1 MILAL
6 VALVIFV
13 ITYMFIITEW
23 VNKMTAALLGG
34 FLVIITGIMNQEKA
48 MSYIDWNVIFLL
60 IGMMMVM
67 SVLKETGVFQ
77 YLAIKTAKLAQGKPI
92 RILLFMFVITGVV
105 SAFLD
110 NVTTVMMLI
119 PVVLLISNEL
129 KISPIPFIITMAI
142 ASNIG
147 GTATMIGDPPNIL
160 IGSATDYNFIDFIVN
175 LTPIVMVIM
184 TVSLGVIYLIYNK
197 KLHVTNENRAR
208 LMAYKEDKLLHNKR
222 LLKRALVVVALMLT
236 AFTLQGVL
244 HLDSATIAMTAGL
257 TLLIMHNRKKVD
269 HVLMHDID
277 WITIFF
283 FIGLFMVVGSLKE
296 TGIMDKLGTKIV
308 DLTNNDIRMTSV
320 VILWFSGIFSAI
332 IDNVPFVATMIPML
346 KNVSTHI
353 GVANMHPIWWALALG
368 SCLGGNGTL
377 IGASANI
384 IAVGIAHKNGLHI
397 SFKEFTKIGL
407 IFTLLSLLISSVYLV
422 LRYF

>member
-1 MILAL
+1 MLPLI
-6 VALVIFV
+6 ALVIFV
-13 ITYMFIITEW
+13 LAYVFIITEW
-23 VNKMTAALLGG
+23 INKMTAALLGG
-34 FLVIITGIMNQEKA
+34 FLVILVGIMTQDAA
-48 MSYIDWNVIFLL
+48 MSYIDWNVVFLL

-77 YLAIKTAKLAQGKPI
+77 YLAIKTAKLAYGRPL
-92 RILLFMFVITGVV
+92 RILIFMFVITGVI
-105 SAFLD
+105 SAVLD
-110 NVTTVMMLI
+110 NVTTVMMLV
-119 PVVLLISNEL
+119 PVVLLIASEL

-160 IGSATDYNFIDFIVN
+160 IGSATDYNFIDFVIN
-175 LTPIVMVIM
+175 LAPVVFVIM
-184 TVSLGVIYLIYNK
+184 VVSLGVVFLMYNK
-197 KLHVTNENRAR
+197 KLHVSNENRAR
-208 LMAYKEDKLLHNKR
+208 LMSFNEEKLIKNKS
-222 LLKRALVVVALMLT
+222 LLKRSLIIVALMLM
-236 AFTLQGVL
+236 AFTLQGEL
-244 HLDSATIAMTAGL
+244 HLESATIAMTAGL
-257 TLLIMHNRKKVD
+257 IMMIMHNRKKVD

-296 TGIMDKLGTKIV
+296 TGIMDKLGSKIV
-308 DLTNNDIRMTSV
+308 DATNNDIQSTSI
-320 VILWFSGIFSAI
+320 VILWFSGIFSAV

-346 KNVSTHI
+346 KNVSTHV
-353 GVANMHPIWWALALG
+353 GVVNMHPVWWALALG

-384 IAVGIAHKNGLHI
+384 IAVGIANKNGFHI
-397 SFKEFTKIGL
+397 SFKEFTKIG
-407 IFTLLSLLISSVYLV
+407 IFFTAISLSISTIYII